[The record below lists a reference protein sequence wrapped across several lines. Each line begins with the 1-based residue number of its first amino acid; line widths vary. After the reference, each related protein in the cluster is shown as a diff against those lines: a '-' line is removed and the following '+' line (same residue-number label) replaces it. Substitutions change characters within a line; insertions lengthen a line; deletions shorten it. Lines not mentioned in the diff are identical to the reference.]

1 MSRRAT
7 SSTLAAASAAC
18 RGCSWTTSAR
28 NALGNA
34 ARHHDRTGHVV
45 SVEEHR
51 QVTYGDP
58 SAVPLGQE
66 SLLEQLGLEG

>member
-1 MSRRAT
+1 MSARVMT
-7 SSTLAAASAAC
+7 STLAAVSATC
-18 RGCSWTTSAR
+18 SGCAWSTSAR

-51 QVTYGDP
+51 QVTYGD
-58 SAVPLGQE
+58 SATAPAGQE
-66 SLLEQLGLEG
+66 SLLAQLGLEG